1 LPCVPDGTRASS
13 AYRIENLKRTQRA
26 ESPAPLRRRWGE
38 VNRFRSVQGHKAS
51 DSAECPATYSNQ
63 YAESAW
69 RTYLHPCFFARVLT
83 IAPVPHCKRAVSA
96 TRREDEERSR
106 HYRGD
111 DLLDSRASDLFGNT
125 WPGSSSSTAVH
136 QGHCTRVRQEWSM
149 CKHLARVLC
158 RHAVPGT
165 MQGPIF
171 FAMSGVTTRL

>member
-125 WPGSSSSTAVH
+125 WPGQLFKHRCASGALH
-136 QGHCTRVRQEWSM
+136 ARPTRVVHVQAPR
-149 CKHLARVLC
+149 ARTLSA
-158 RHAVPGT
+158 RGAGYNAGT
-165 MQGPIF
+165 YF
-171 FAMSGVTTRL
+171 FAMSGVATRL